1 MELRQLRNFVAVA
14 EEGNISRAAQR
25 IFLTQPALSRQI
37 KSLEEEIGQC
47 LLERSAH
54 SIRLTPTGE
63 ALLEE
68 ARELLRHAD
77 GVLERVRTAAAGLR
91 LRVGYA
97 PSLASGLLSTAVQR
111 FTQLHPDAHVE
122 LSDLSSSEMLTGV
135 EAGKLDV
142 ILTVANDQT
151 RGLDWIRLTEVAWRL
166 AVASDHPGAS
176 RTAWTPVEISAE
188 PLLVYGRREYPEYW
202 QRVIDWLRSH
212 GARPRVRGEYDGIE
226 SLMSAVASG
235 LGVALVIDMANRRSM
250 EGTRLKRITL
260 PPPPVVIAAAHR
272 TDRAPDPRLGA
283 FLEELRRSA
292 SELSAAGS
300 GDLKPSK
307 IVGKKLRL

>member
-54 SIRLTPTGE
+54 SIRLTPAGE

-77 GVLERVRTAAAGLR
+77 AVLERVRTAAAGLR

-122 LSDLSSSEMLTGV
+122 LADLSSSELLSGV

-151 RGLDWIRLTEVAWRL
+151 RGLDWIRLTEVAWRV
-166 AVASDHPGAS
+166 AVASDHPSAT
-176 RTAWTPVEISAE
+176 RPAWTPREISEE

-202 QRVIDWLRSH
+202 QRLIDWMRAH

-235 LGVALVIDMANRRSM
+235 LGVALVIDPAHRRSVD
-250 EGTRLKRITL
+250 GTRLKRITE
-260 PPPPVVIAAAHR
+260 PPPPVVIAAAYR
-272 TDRAPDPRLGA
+272 TDRAQDPRLGA
-283 FLEELRRSA
+283 FLEELKRSA
-292 SELSAAGS
+292 AELGIGAGS
-300 GDLKPSK
+300 HTKPTK
-307 IVGKKLRL
+307 IVGKNLRL